1 MYPTQ
6 KKSRNFSI
14 NWMQCSISNTARE
27 PRRDFPGK
35 NAALCW
41 LNHGACKGEQGR
53 HAPPGIMAAPSCT
66 DVQLCPT
73 DVERDERISADVSQW
88 DGNAGGHFHDPRRR
102 FNRQRVRCEVICT
115 VFNAEFSFYQA
126 ALITHRKGI
135 TVRLSAE
142 LQPLLFFSMTVLLL
156 FLGISCT
163 GPRVGSSSEI
173 PLRWTLNG
181 EWKTTF
187 CCLWIP
193 PNWICFRLRTVVF
206 WVLFFSLPDFIPIA
220 DFFYSWM

>member
-1 MYPTQ
+1 MF
-6 KKSRNFSI
+6 NFVLQMLREMREVQQMCHSETGTPAGI
-14 NWMQCSISNTARE
+14 CMIPDGGLTGSVWGVRSYVQFSMQ
-27 PRRDFPGK
+27 
-35 NAALCW
+35 
-41 LNHGACKGEQGR
+41 
-53 HAPPGIMAAPSCT
+53 
-66 DVQLCPT
+66 
-73 DVERDERISADVSQW
+73 
-88 DGNAGGHFHDPRRR
+88 
-102 FNRQRVRCEVICT
+102 
-115 VFNAEFSFYQA
+115 FSFYQA

-156 FLGISCT
+156 LFLGISCT

-173 PLRWTLNG
+173 PPRWTLNG

-193 PNWICFRLRTVVF
+193 PNWVCFRLRTVVF